1 MSDVKPV
8 AWGLFARVD
17 GKFVLQHPVR
27 FSREY
32 CERDVKMYGPDLVWN
47 IQPLIA
53 GGEVTALQA
62 EIEALRQNV
71 GTGRA
76 IIVDLLDQIDSL
88 QSYEL
93 TRDLEGYK
101 AQAIWDSAIE
111 NAKRYAAIA
120 KEKQQ
125 ESLK

>member
-1 MSDVKPV
+1 MNIGETDGALMSDVKPV
-8 AWGLFARVD
+8 AW
-17 GKFVLQHPVR
+17 QR
-27 FSREY
+27 FDEIGEY
-32 CERDVKMYGPDLVWN
+32 DSYMGSVEEGDYVKYDDAL
-47 IQPLIA
+47 A
-53 GGEVTALQA
+53 TVTALQA
-62 EIEALRQNV
+62 EIEAMRQKA

-76 IIVDLLDQIDSL
+76 IIIDLLDQIESL

-125 ESLK
+125 ECLK

>member
-8 AWGLFARVD
+8 AYELHKARPNGD
-17 GKFVLQHPVR
+17 PV
-27 FSREY
+27 FHFCSASNVHSYTEDHWDIY
-32 CERDVKMYGPDLVWN
+32 A
-47 IQPLIA
+47 PLYSQETVA
-53 GGEVTALQA
+53 ALQA
-62 EIEALRQNV
+62 EIEALRQKA

-76 IIVDLLDQIDSL
+76 IIIDLLDQIESL

-120 KEKQQ
+120 K
-125 ESLK
+125 

>member
-8 AWGLFARVD
+8 AWIQTDALFKLNDNRIYSVMTELSCGDRAKAKV
-17 GKFVLQHPVR
+17 PVY
-27 FSREY
+27 SQETI
-32 CERDVKMYGPDLVWN
+32 D
-47 IQPLIA
+47 
-53 GGEVTALQA
+53 ALQA
-62 EIEALRQNV
+62 EIESMRQKV

-76 IIVDLLDQIDSL
+76 IIIDLLDQIESL

-111 NAKRYAAIA
+111 NAKRYAALA
-120 KEKQQ
+120 KEKQP
-125 ESLK
+125 

>member
-1 MSDVKPV
+1 MSDAKPV
-8 AWGLFARVD
+8 AWLISGVD
-17 GKFVLQHPVR
+17 VR
-27 FSREY
+27 NGNPWRTASLHNAAADYRA
-32 CERDVKMYGPDLVWN
+32 CEDLRDVTVGLLYSQETID
-47 IQPLIA
+47 
-53 GGEVTALQA
+53 ALQA
-62 EIEALRQNV
+62 EIEALRQKA

-76 IIVDLLDQIDSL
+76 IIIDLLDQIESL

>member
-8 AWGLFARVD
+8 AWT
-17 GKFVLQHPVR
+17 R
-27 FSREY
+27 FS
-32 CERDVKMYGPDLVWN
+32 ER
-47 IQPLIA
+47 IIE
-53 GGEVTALQA
+53 GEMVECINGQYIKEADANSIVTALQA
-62 EIEALRQNV
+62 EIESMRQKA

-76 IIVDLLDQIDSL
+76 VIIDLLDQIESL

-120 KEKQQ
+120 KEKQP
-125 ESLK
+125 